1 MRRTTMMVAL
11 MLVTACGGGGEDS
24 LTEYVERLNVI
35 VEQAREDYETLV
47 ADPTVRCSSQKGQS

>member
-1 MRRTTMMVAL
+1 LTGLFLAL
-11 MLVTACGGGGEDS
+11 ALTACGGGGEDS

-47 ADPTVRCSSQKGQS
+47 ADPHGAVLVAEGQS